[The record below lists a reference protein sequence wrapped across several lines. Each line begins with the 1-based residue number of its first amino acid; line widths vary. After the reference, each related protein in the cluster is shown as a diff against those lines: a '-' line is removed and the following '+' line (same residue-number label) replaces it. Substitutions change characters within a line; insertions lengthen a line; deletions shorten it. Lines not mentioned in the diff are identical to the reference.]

1 MKYKKCPQ
9 CELNYIKVD
18 EDLCSLCKSQHN
30 HNNGTRDVNKN
41 QVEEVLL
48 PLLRTFP
55 QSSLDKLTKKKE
67 SFEFLGLRLPLLVEC
82 QDIDKEHCKKEV
94 VVDSS
99 SVYRYY
105 IEPYNINGKKYH
117 ICSQWWSAPTNN
129 SKDILELLK
138 ELNKK

>member
-1 MKYKKCPQ
+1 MEKKKCPQ
-9 CELNYIKVD
+9 CELNYIKED
-18 EDLCSLCKSQHN
+18 EDLCDVCKSQHN
-30 HNNGTRDVNKN
+30 HNNRSRDVNKN

-48 PLLRTFP
+48 PKLRTLP
-55 QSSLDKLTKKKE
+55 QSSLDRLTREKV
-67 SFEFLGLRLPLLVEC
+67 LDLTLPLLLEC

-117 ICSQWWSAPTNN
+117 ICSQWSSTPTNN
-129 SKDILELLK
+129 SKDILKLLK